1 MLTVSEIVV
10 YLKLKNLLN
19 SHGRIEMRTS
29 LVNLLAIVP
38 GFVLC
43 FLSFGSGLSTQR
55 HDFVTVGTDS
65 SVNWKRED

>member
-1 MLTVSEIVV
+1 M
-10 YLKLKNLLN
+10 
-19 SHGRIEMRTS
+19 
-29 LVNLLAIVP
+29 NLLAIVP